1 MYSYWNHLN
10 RLSLHPHPHQHRSVT
25 GTHHK
30 LRAGTGTTMH
40 GIATVPKAG
49 TRSHLMPPTI
59 PTTTMRVAST
69 TRGSEGEGC
78 NSRPARRGGMMTGT
92 MKMRTTPPTVPP
104 TPARTSCLGQ
114 ETLDYLPQSE
124 KKTDDSKFRFFQI
137 RHSEEKF
144 QQILYFCQNWRG
156 CLFDGNS
163 VSKCVRE

>member
-1 MYSYWNHLN
+1 MLHNCKIVVKVPVSWTNKRNHNLQSTEKWFPFLRHFALIFSYWNHLN

-59 PTTTMRVAST
+59 PTTTMRVASI

-104 TPARTSCLGQ
+104 TPAR
-114 ETLDYLPQSE
+114 
-124 KKTDDSKFRFFQI
+124 
-137 RHSEEKF
+137 
-144 QQILYFCQNWRG
+144 
-156 CLFDGNS
+156 
-163 VSKCVRE
+163 